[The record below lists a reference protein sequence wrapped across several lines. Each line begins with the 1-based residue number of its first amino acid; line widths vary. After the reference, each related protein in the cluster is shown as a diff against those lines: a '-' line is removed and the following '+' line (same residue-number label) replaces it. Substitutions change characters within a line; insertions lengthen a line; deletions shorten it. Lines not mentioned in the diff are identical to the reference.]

1 MLLVAHL
8 SVFSSAFE
16 RLSATPLS
24 VPPPLCPFGQVPTVN
39 GLYHFAVAFFRS
51 HGLIWWCIGLFSR
64 TMESLLGLR
73 ARKSNPSALE
83 GPGAFRAQQAE
94 SSLRQL
100 ARREWWLWF
109 TALFVA
115 VLSAAAIVLSLFP
128 SLFRRHEHF
137 YDLRPEQARWGILC
151 LLLLFN
157 LWMVARQWSFR
168 RQRREL
174 TGQNAA
180 TDAPA
185 AQNSDPSGVD
195 AVTGLHTRGFIEQQL
210 GKEIAR
216 ARRQNTALSL
226 ATIHL
231 DDFTEMNKRYGL
243 SAMDAALKEL
253 ARRLKRACRGTDFA
267 ARLANDD
274 FLLVLPE
281 CNLAEVQVVLNRIG
295 VIEVAC
301 SGRQVNIAYTTGW
314 VDYQPGDLP
323 ADLLKRAAQLL
334 HLYENAAKES
344 FSATL
349 APH

>member
-1 MLLVAHL
+1 MA
-8 SVFSSAFE
+8 S
-16 RLSATPLS
+16 
-24 VPPPLCPFGQVPTVN
+24 
-39 GLYHFAVAFFRS
+39 
-51 HGLIWWCIGLFSR
+51 I
-64 TMESLLGLR
+64 LGLR
-73 ARKSNPSALE
+73 DGNSNSSPLE
-83 GPGAFRAQQAE
+83 GPDSFRARQVE
-94 SSLRQL
+94 LGLRQI

-109 TALFVA
+109 SALFVA
-115 VLSAAAIVLSLFP
+115 TLSAAAFVLTFFP
-128 SLFRRHEHF
+128 SLFRHAEHF
-137 YDLRPEQARWGILC
+137 YEIRSDQARWGILC

-157 LWMVARQWSFR
+157 VWMLYRQWSFR
-168 RQRREL
+168 RQRRQL
-174 TGQNAA
+174 GGQNAA

-185 AQNSDPSGVD
+185 TQVSDPSGTD
-195 AVTGLHTRGFIEQQL
+195 PVTGLHNRAFIEQQL

-243 SAMDAALKEL
+243 SAMDIGLKEL
-253 ARRLKRACRGTDFA
+253 ARRMKKACRGTDFA

-281 CNLAEVQVVLNRIG
+281 CNLGEVQVVLNRIG
-295 VIEVAC
+295 VLEVTC
-301 SGRQVNIAYTTGW
+301 SGRRVNLAYTTGW

>member
-1 MLLVAHL
+1 
-8 SVFSSAFE
+8 
-16 RLSATPLS
+16 
-24 VPPPLCPFGQVPTVN
+24 
-39 GLYHFAVAFFRS
+39 
-51 HGLIWWCIGLFSR
+51 
-64 TMESLLGLR
+64 MESLLGLR
-73 ARKSNPSALE
+73 LGKSNPSPLE

-115 VLSAAAIVLSLFP
+115 TLSAVAIVLSLFP

-157 LWMVARQWSFR
+157 GWMVGRQWSFR
-168 RQRREL
+168 RQRRQFS
-174 TGQNAA
+174 GQDAA
-180 TDAPA
+180 APDATA
-185 AQNSDPSGVD
+185 GQVSDPSGVD
-195 AVTGLHTRGFIEQQL
+195 PVTGLHTRAFIEGQL

-216 ARRQNTALSL
+216 ARRQNSALSL

-253 ARRLKRACRGTDFA
+253 ARRMKRACRGTDFA
-267 ARLANDD
+267 GRLANDD

-295 VIEVAC
+295 VIEVSC
-301 SGRQVNIAYTTGW
+301 SGRRVNVAYTTGW

-344 FSATL
+344 FSSTL

>member
-1 MLLVAHL
+1 
-8 SVFSSAFE
+8 
-16 RLSATPLS
+16 
-24 VPPPLCPFGQVPTVN
+24 
-39 GLYHFAVAFFRS
+39 
-51 HGLIWWCIGLFSR
+51 
-64 TMESLLGLR
+64 MESLLGLR
-73 ARKSNPSALE
+73 AGKSNPSPLE
-83 GPGAFRAQQAE
+83 GSGAFRAQQAE
-94 SSLRQL
+94 SGLRQL

-109 TALFVA
+109 SALFVA
-115 VLSAAAIVLSLFP
+115 TLSVLAFALTLFP
-128 SLFRRHEHF
+128 SLFRRREHF
-137 YDLRPEQARWGILC
+137 YEISSDQARWGILC

-157 LWMVARQWSFR
+157 VWMLGRQWSFR
-168 RQRREL
+168 RQRRQL
-174 TGQNAA
+174 SGQDAP
-180 TDAPA
+180 TDASA
-185 AQNSDPSGVD
+185 AQISDPSGVD
-195 AVTGLHTRGFIEQQL
+195 PVTGLHTRGFIEQQL

-253 ARRLKRACRGTDFA
+253 ARRMKKACRGTDFA

-274 FLLVLPE
+274 FLLVLPV
-281 CNLAEVQVVLNRIG
+281 CNLGEVQVVLNRIG
-295 VIEVAC
+295 VLEVTC
-301 SGRQVNIAYTTGW
+301 GGRKVNIAYTTGW
-314 VDYQPGDLP
+314 VDYQAGDLP